1 MKFNKNLLLLLI
13 FLIFHYNCEKDKRKP
28 NAAEKKRKNLSENVI
43 SDSIN
48 TPPGADDFTVNVIN
62 SKDGLI
68 SNNIKQI
75 MFENE
80 SILLLSEKGITR
92 IHKKTGRINYV
103 FIDNNANFTYG
114 KIINKTLFIID
125 KMGFYKFSGN
135 KLILLCKL
143 DNIIPEIIGKGKSV
157 YFLTSNAALHQ
168 LQTES
173 TNATLVKS
181 YSNITFDHVFQDGKN
196 ILLSSGNI
204 LYDLNIKT
212 LNLTNIISI
221 PDENINYAIKDENKF
236 YFGSR
241 SLYEFNEKTRITT
254 KIISIASNDFL
265 TYLYKEGDDLYIG
278 KNKGISLVD
287 IKPDQNRGLLKQK
300 DILKEFAVKDSF
312 INYITRDE
320 NIIWISTKNNGVIK
334 YIE

>member
-1 MKFNKNLLLLLI
+1 
-13 FLIFHYNCEKDKRKP
+13 
-28 NAAEKKRKNLSENVI
+28 
-43 SDSIN
+43 
-48 TPPGADDFTVNVIN
+48 
-62 SKDGLI
+62 
-68 SNNIKQI
+68 

-125 KMGFYKFSGN
+125 KMGFYKFSRN

-181 YSNITFDHVFQDGKN
+181 YSNITFDHVFQHGKN

-320 NIIWISTKNNGVIK
+320 NIIWIRSSMCSTTIK
-334 YIE
+334 SLEFQQT